1 MNGWHYL
8 AIAIVFE
15 IIATLCLK
23 QSEGLQNIRW
33 VAASV
38 FFYIICFWAFAP
50 ALDLLPVGPVY
61 AIWSGVGILA
71 LAIIGAVFLGDKLTL
86 LQYGFIALI
95 IVGAVGLQLTT
106 KNAPS

>member
-1 MNGWHYL
+1 MSGWVYL

-23 QSEGLQNIRW
+23 QSEGLQNLTW
-33 VAASV
+33 VSASA
-38 FFYIICFWAFAP
+38 FFYIICFRAFAP

-71 LAIIGAVFLGDKLTL
+71 LAIIGTVFLGDKLTPM
-86 LQYGFIALI
+86 QYGFIALI
-95 IVGAVGLQLTT
+95 LIGAVGLQLTT
-106 KNAPS
+106 KSTAT

>member
-1 MNGWHYL
+1 MNGWHFL

-23 QSEGLQNIRW
+23 QSEGLENLTW
-33 VAASV
+33 VSASA

-50 ALDLLPVGPVY
+50 ALDRLPVGTVY

-71 LAIIGAVFLGDKLTL
+71 LAIIGAVFLGDKLSPV
-86 LQYGFIALI
+86 QYGFIGLI
-95 IVGAVGLQLTT
+95 LIGAVGLQLTT
-106 KNAPS
+106 KGVRP

>member
-23 QSEGLQNIRW
+23 QSNGLQNLTW
-33 VAASV
+33 TSAAV

-50 ALDLLPVGPVY
+50 ALQMLPVGPAY
-61 AIWSGVGILA
+61 ALWSGVGILA
-71 LAIIGAVFLGDKLTL
+71 LAIIGTVFLGDKLSPA
-86 LQYGFIALI
+86 QYLFIGLI
-95 IVGAVGLQLTT
+95 LIGAVGLQLTT
-106 KNAPS
+106 KSTA

>member
-23 QSEGLQNIRW
+23 QSEGLQNISW
-33 VAASV
+33 VSASV

-50 ALDLLPVGPVY
+50 ALDLLPVGPAY

-71 LAIIGAVFLGDKLTL
+71 LAIIGTVFLGDKLTL
-86 LQYGFIALI
+86 IQYGFIALI
-95 IVGAVGLQLTT
+95 LIGAVGLQLTT
-106 KNAPS
+106 KSTAT

>member
-8 AIAIVFE
+8 AIAIIFE

-23 QSEGLQNIRW
+23 QSQGLQNLTW
-33 VAASV
+33 VSAAV

-50 ALDLLPVGPVY
+50 ALDLLPVGAVY

-71 LAIIGAVFLGDKLTL
+71 LAIIGSIFLGDKLTPI
-86 LQYGFIALI
+86 QYGFIALI
-95 IVGAVGLQLTT
+95 LIGAVGLQLTT
-106 KNAPS
+106 NSSAA